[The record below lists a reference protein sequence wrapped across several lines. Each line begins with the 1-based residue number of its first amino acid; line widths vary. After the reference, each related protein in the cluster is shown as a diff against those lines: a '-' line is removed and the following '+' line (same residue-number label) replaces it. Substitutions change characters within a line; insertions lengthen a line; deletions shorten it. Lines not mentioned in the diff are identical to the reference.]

1 MPVSIKDI
9 AKQAGVSPST
19 VSRALNDHPRISDD
33 TKVYIHQ
40 LARDMGYVPSI
51 IARSLVAQRSATIGV
66 AITDLTDPYYIDL
79 MVGIEAAAD
88 AFNYQVILSSFYRD
102 PDRELAVVYDFN
114 QRRADGIIITGSYV
128 ENAYNN
134 PDNNF
139 FKPIV
144 VINSL
149 TYPYSINVDRILG
162 VRQVIAHLVA
172 IGHKR
177 IAHVGQPRDG
187 LDRLDGYRLAL
198 AEHNLP
204 LDESLI
210 VLGEGGVAGGVK
222 AVPELLKNP
231 NPPSAIFCFN
241 DLTAIGVINAL
252 RQAGYQVP
260 RDMSVVGFDDLAL
273 SALYHPALTTVHQP
287 LQEVGQ
293 RAVEMLV
300 RLMNGDTAVTTEVML
315 PKLVVRQST
324 GAVNRSMGMDGSPQP
339 F

>member
-9 AKQAGVSPST
+9 AKKASVSPST

-33 TKVYIHQ
+33 TKIYIQQ

-66 AITDLTDPYYIDL
+66 AITDLADPYYVDL
-79 MVGIEAAAD
+79 MIGIEAAAD

-128 ENAYNN
+128 ENAYMD
-134 PDNNF
+134 PDNNY

-149 TYPYSINVDRILG
+149 TYPYSVSVDRTLG
-162 VRQVIAHLVA
+162 VRLIIEYLVA
-172 IGHKR
+172 LGHTR
-177 IAHVGQPRDG
+177 IAHVAQPRDG

-198 AEHNLP
+198 AEFNLP
-204 LDESLI
+204 VDESLI
-210 VLGEGGVAGGVK
+210 VQCDGGIAGGIQ

-231 NPPSAIFCFN
+231 DLPTAIFCFN

-252 RQAGYQVP
+252 RELGYQVP

-273 SALYHPALTTVHQP
+273 SAYYHPALTTIHQP
-287 LQEVGQ
+287 SQEVGKK
-293 RAVEMLV
+293 AVEMLV
-300 RLMNGDTAVTTEVML
+300 RLMNGDTSVTPQVMV
-315 PKLVVRQST
+315 PKLVVRRST
-324 GAVNRSMGMDGSPQP
+324 AAVTGETGR
-339 F
+339 

>member
-9 AKQAGVSPST
+9 AKKASVSPST

-33 TKVYIHQ
+33 TKIYIQQ

-66 AITDLTDPYYIDL
+66 AITDLADPYYVDL
-79 MVGIEAAAD
+79 MIGIEAAAD

-128 ENAYNN
+128 ENAYMD
-134 PDNNF
+134 PDNNY

-149 TYPYSINVDRILG
+149 TYPYSVSVDRTLG
-162 VRQVIAHLVA
+162 VRLIIEHLVSL
-172 IGHKR
+172 GHTR
-177 IAHVGQPRDG
+177 IAHVAQPRDG

-198 AEHNLP
+198 AEFNLP
-204 LDESLI
+204 VDESLI
-210 VLGEGGVAGGVK
+210 VQCDGGIAGGIQ

-231 NPPSAIFCFN
+231 DLPTAIFCFN

-252 RQAGYQVP
+252 RELGYQVP

-273 SALYHPALTTVHQP
+273 SAYYHPALTTIHQP
-287 LQEVGQ
+287 SQEVGKK
-293 RAVEMLV
+293 AVEMLV
-300 RLMNGDTAVTTEVML
+300 RLMNGDTSVTPQVMV
-315 PKLVVRQST
+315 PKLVVRRST
-324 GAVNRSMGMDGSPQP
+324 AAVTGETGR
-339 F
+339 

>member
-9 AKQAGVSPST
+9 AREAGVSPST

-33 TKVYIHQ
+33 TKTYIQQ
-40 LARDMGYVPSI
+40 LAKNMGYVPSI

-66 AITDLTDPYYIDL
+66 AITDLADPYYVDL

-88 AFNYQVILSSFYRD
+88 AHNYQVILSSFYRD

-128 ENAYNN
+128 ENAYLD
-134 PDNNF
+134 PDNNY

-149 TYPYSINVDRILG
+149 TYPYSVSVDRTLG
-162 VRQVIAHLVA
+162 VRLIIEHLVA
-172 IGHKR
+172 LGHTR
-177 IAHVGQPRDG
+177 IAHVAQPRDG

-198 AEHNLP
+198 SQFNLP

-210 VLGEGGVAGGVK
+210 VQCDGGIAGGIQ

-231 NPPSAIFCFN
+231 HLPTAIFCFN

-252 RQAGYQVP
+252 RERGYRVP
-260 RDMSVVGFDDLAL
+260 RDISVAGFDDLAL
-273 SALYHPALTTVHQP
+273 SAYYHPALTTIHQP
-287 LQEVGQ
+287 SQEVGK
-293 RAVEMLV
+293 RAVEILV
-300 RLMNGDTAVTTEVML
+300 RLMNGDNNVTPQVLL
-315 PKLVVRQST
+315 PKLVIRQST
-324 GAVNRSMGMDGSPQP
+324 AAAAGK
-339 F
+339 